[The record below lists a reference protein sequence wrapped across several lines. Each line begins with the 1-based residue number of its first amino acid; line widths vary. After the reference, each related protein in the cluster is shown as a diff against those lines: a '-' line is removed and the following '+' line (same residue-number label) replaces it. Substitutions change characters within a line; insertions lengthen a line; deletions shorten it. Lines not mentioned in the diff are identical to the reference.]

1 MNKLAVMNPVGST
14 NWKKWQRV
22 VPGEDGGAFRDGGEI
37 R

>member
-22 VPGEDGGAFRDGGEI
+22 VPDEDGGDGGEI